1 MNRQR
6 SQNRAS
12 ILSPIVR
19 ILIVV
24 GVFSSLFVPGIA
36 AQQLPPRYRVGDRV
50 EIDTIQQ
57 TDPTRG
63 IWKKATAV
71 EVNVANQIYFFAVDA
86 PVGKIPQVF
95 GIGIRSP
102 QLYIRAVH
110 GVDSGPQTLTKKRH
124 EAPNGTVLADRATV
138 SCDTRQRTSKN
149 GSTPS
154 PELMKR
160 LIQCLWEKPSEVS
173 GEGAQTVD
181 ILTFQGETRRKWAPF
196 QDIGNG
202 RVGTYVYPFKATWTL
217 KNFYRTRAT
226 VQTDESVF
234 ACFVNTASQEWECG
248 LAETLKEGSV
258 KEFQIR

>member
-1 MNRQR
+1 MNRKTC
-6 SQNRAS
+6 QNRTS
-12 ILSPIVR
+12 NVSFTVR
-19 ILIVV
+19 ILVLI
-24 GVFSSLFVPGIA
+24 GLCSLLLAPKIG
-36 AQQLPPRYRVGDRV
+36 AQQLPARYRVGDRV

-57 TDPTRG
+57 SDPTKG
-63 IWKKATAV
+63 IWKRATAV
-71 EVNVANQIYFFAVDA
+71 EVNVENQIYFFAVDA

-95 GIGIRSP
+95 GIVIRSP
-102 QLYIRAVH
+102 QLYIRPVQ
-110 GVDSGPQTLTKKRH
+110 GIDTGPQTLTKKKH
-124 EAPNGTVLADRATV
+124 EAPDGTVLADRAIV

-181 ILTFQGETRRKWAPF
+181 ILTFQGEARRKWAPF

-202 RVGTYVYPFKATWTL
+202 RVGTYVYPFKATWTW
-217 KNFYRTRAT
+217 KSFYRTRAT

-234 ACFVNTASQEWECG
+234 TCFVNTASQEWECG